1 MSIGQ
6 RMLEK
11 LTSTSLFRIERVGE
25 NHIIVWS
32 SGSEEQL
39 EAMVNEAMHG
49 VPEKIEHWK
58 GDADDA
64 CNGKYGPSPKD
75 EPIDFWR
82 GRREVLYEL
91 SAFLNLD

>member
-32 SGSEEQL
+32 SGAEEQL
-39 EAMVNEAMHG
+39 EAMVNEVLNG

-58 GDADDA
+58 NEAHDA
-64 CNGKYGPSPKD
+64 CEGKYGPSPKG

-91 SAFLNLD
+91 SAFLNL